1 MENQKK
7 CSAKK
12 HSDINAISYCIECNI
27 YMCNKCISHHSE
39 IHENHH
45 NYNLDKNMQ
54 EIFTGICKEEK
65 HKQELEF
72 YCKTHSKLCCAACI
86 SKIKEKGNGQ
96 HTDCNVCLIEE
107 IKDEKK
113 NKLNGNIKTL
123 EEISNKIEDSINK
136 LKQIF
141 QKINEDKEKLKLD
154 ISKIFTKIRN
164 TLNER
169 EDELLLEIDNK
180 YNNLFFTEKLINQI
194 DKLPNEIKISLEKG
208 RKINGDWNDGNKINK
223 KIQDCLDI
231 ENNINNINEINK
243 KIEKCNSAEIK
254 TKIVPENENE
264 LNEFLKTIKIFGK
277 IIFEI
282 IEVSDDFIFKFK
294 PGKNYSV
301 SNNGLI
307 AKKTSGG
314 DCWNCTIIGDKEIPK
329 NKISKWKIKINNFE
343 IKYNTANI
351 LIGIGPNNPNN
362 KNNFYDECWSFIC
375 GESMLSL
382 KSGVGTNYNNN
393 KNEKLKKGDIIEVI
407 VDRKAGTLSFSINDS
422 NYGTAYS
429 QIPKDDILYPIVM
442 INDEN
447 QIVELLQSV

>member
-1 MENQKK
+1 MENLKK

-12 HSDINAISYCIECNI
+12 HSDTNAISYCIECNI
-27 YMCNKCISHHSE
+27 YMCNKCLNHHSE

-45 NYNLDKNMQ
+45 NYNLDKNIQ

-65 HKQELEF
+65 HKDELEF
-72 YCKTHSKLCCAACI
+72 YCKTHCKLCCAACI
-86 SKIKEKGNGQ
+86 SKIKQKGNGQ

-107 IKDEKK
+107 VKDEKK
-113 NKLNGNIKTL
+113 NKLSENIKTL

-180 YNNLFFTEKLINQI
+180 YNNLFFTEKLINQSE
-194 DKLPNEIKISLEKG
+194 KLPNKIKKSLEKG
-208 RKINGDWNDGNKINK
+208 RKINGDWNDDNKLNK

-231 ENNINNINEINK
+231 ENNISNINEINK
-243 KIEKCNSAEIK
+243 KIEKCNSTKIK
-254 TKIVPENENE
+254 TKIIPENDNE

-277 IIFEI
+277 IIFEA
-282 IEVSDDFIFKFK
+282 SDDLIFKFK
-294 PGKNYSV
+294 PGENYSV
-301 SNNGLI
+301 SNNGLV
-307 AKKTSGG
+307 ATKTSGG
-314 DCWNCTIIGDKEIPK
+314 DKWNCTIIGDKEIPK
-329 NKISKWKIKINNFE
+329 NKISKWKIRINNFE
-343 IKYNTANI
+343 VKGNTWNI
-351 LIGIGPNNPNN
+351 LIGIGPDNPNN
-362 KNNFYDECWSFIC
+362 EINFYNKCWSFIC

-382 KSGVGTNYNNN
+382 KSGDESDYNNN
-393 KNEKLKKGDIIEVI
+393 EEGEELKKGDIIEVI

-422 NYGTAYS
+422 NYGVAYS
-429 QIPKDDILYPIVM
+429 KIPKDDIIYPIVM
-442 INDEN
+442 IHDQY